1 MCVMTKISLTPV
13 VNKRSLLSFFTY
25 LALEP
30 KIFFDPSS
38 YAVDE
43 SVGKMQVVLRRNG
56 TDLSRS
62 SSVFVRSR
70 QTDPISAR
78 GKITTHLGFEI
89 LIEHLIVCN
98 SPIILHRVKLLFRA
112 SKSTW
117 FLSSLFSG
125 CTAACTLVNNGQRK
139 RK

>member
-13 VNKRSLLSFFTY
+13 VNKRCLLSFFTY

-78 GKITTHLGFEI
+78 GKISGRVTETHLGFEM
-89 LIEHLIVCN
+89 LIEHLISTLSLPN
-98 SPIILHRVKLLFRA
+98 YSSP
-112 SKSTW
+112 SK
-117 FLSSLFSG
+117 
-125 CTAACTLVNNGQRK
+125 TLI
-139 RK
+139 